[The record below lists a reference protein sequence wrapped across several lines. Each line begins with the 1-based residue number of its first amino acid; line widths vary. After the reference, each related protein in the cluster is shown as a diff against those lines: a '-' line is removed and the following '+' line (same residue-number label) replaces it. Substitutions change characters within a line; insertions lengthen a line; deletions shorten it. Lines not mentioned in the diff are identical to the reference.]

1 MTYLSYLQPLIKRIT
16 IKKIHSKDSLLY
28 FYIHYSHRS
37 VSSILFS
44 GEHRALPQCQSVA
57 ADRHQC
63 TSKTQTHYYQA
74 ISLSASWHKVILMP
88 SL

>member
-74 ISLSASWHKVILMP
+74 ISLSTSWHKVILMP